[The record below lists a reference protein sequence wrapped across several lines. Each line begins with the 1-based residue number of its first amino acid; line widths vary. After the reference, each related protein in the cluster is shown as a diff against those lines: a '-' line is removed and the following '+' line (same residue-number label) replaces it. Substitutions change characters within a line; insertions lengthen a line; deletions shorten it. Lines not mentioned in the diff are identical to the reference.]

1 MKNAIVT
8 GGTKG
13 IGKAIVKMLLSE
25 GFYVYVTY
33 SKDTEAAHDASC
45 DFSNIS
51 DKYQILQIDQRE
63 LNEITK
69 FVGFVKNVRF
79 DCIVCNAGGT
89 IRKKMQNVSNEEWND
104 VMNIGL
110 NSHFFLIR
118 DLFNQINN
126 NSRIVFTGSV
136 LGKYPH
142 ATSIAYGTMKGAV
155 QSLALNLV
163 KEFDG
168 TGTTVNV
175 ISPGFVETEWQ
186 KNKPQEIRN
195 SICKKIALH
204 RFATPEEV
212 SDVVKCVLNN
222 GYINGAIIGVDGGYS
237 YM

>member
-25 GFYVYVTY
+25 GFYVFVTY
-33 SKDTEAAHDASC
+33 SKDIEAAYDASC
-45 DFSNIS
+45 SFSTIS
-51 DKYQILQIDQRE
+51 DKYKIIQIDQRD
-63 LNEITK
+63 LNEITR
-69 FVGFVKNVRF
+69 FVDSVKNVCI

-89 IRKKMQNVSNEEWND
+89 IRKKMQDVTNEEWND

-110 NSHFFLIR
+110 NSHFLLIR
-118 DLFNQINN
+118 DLFDRINN
-126 NSRIVFTGSV
+126 DSRIIFTGSV

-175 ISPGFVETEWQ
+175 VSPGFVETEWQ
-186 KNKPQEIRN
+186 KNKPKEIRD

-212 SDVVKCVLNN
+212 ADVVKCIINN
-222 GYINGAIIGVDGGYS
+222 GYINGAVIGVDGGYS